1 MSQLDYGMTAIV
13 RSNLKG
19 AAEASMSKK
28 TLDIPG
34 IKYDVVE
41 WAKQQLEELKA
52 EIAASEDLTEEEKRY
67 LYDLDQLPE
76 DQWEPVTCEGEPV
89 SETIIRDRGE
99 K

>member
-1 MSQLDYGMTAIV
+1 MIAIV
-13 RSNLKG
+13 SRSIFNR
-19 AAEASMSKK
+19 AAEVNMSKK

-34 IKYDVVE
+34 IKYDVAE

-89 SETIIRDRGE
+89 SETIIKDRGE
-99 K
+99 R